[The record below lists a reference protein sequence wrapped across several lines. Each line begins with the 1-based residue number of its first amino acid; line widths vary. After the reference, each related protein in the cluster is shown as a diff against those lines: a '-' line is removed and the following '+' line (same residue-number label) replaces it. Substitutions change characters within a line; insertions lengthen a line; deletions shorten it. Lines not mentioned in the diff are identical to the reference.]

1 MGDGDES
8 DGGAKEDDPRLV
20 SRMDARR
27 LRFLPADLSHQGHRQ
42 GVRRRGAAGRLRAVP
57 HLGHALR
64 RRLHLRPD
72 RRQMGPQAGADARHR
87 LLFRDRRAR
96 RLRAE
101 PVGVLGPARAVRRG
115 DGRRMGPRQFA
126 GDGVDSAAG
135 ARRRLRRPAM
145 RLSRRLP
152 ARLDRLRPALRA
164 HVRRLHRRLAGH
176 VPAQHPACVPRAV
189 HPHQRAPNRPPSP
202 RRRRSAK
209 RACGRRSPTTGDWRS
224 TRSC

>member
-1 MGDGDES
+1 M
-8 DGGAKEDDPRLV
+8 L
-20 SRMDARR
+20 DAFDF
-27 LRFLPADLSHQGHRQ
+27 FLLTFLHQGHRQ

-57 HLGHALR
+57 DLGDALR

-101 PVGVLGPARAVRRG
+101 PVGLPGSARAVRRG

-135 ARRRLRRPAM
+135 ARRRVRRPAM

-164 HVRRLHRRLAGH
+164 HVRRLHRRLARH
-176 VPAQHPACVPRAV
+176 VPAQHPARVPRPV
-189 HPHQRAPNRPPSP
+189 HPHQRVRIARL
-202 RRRRSAK
+202 RRGAEGRQG
-209 RACGRRSPTTGDWRS
+209 RALEDASPTTGDWRS